1 MKEIFGVSMNV
12 IMATLLVVFLLGIA
26 AIALLALR
34 NRVMFRMGVRPITR
48 RWGQTALIV
57 IGVMLS
63 TVIISAAL
71 GTGDTLSVSIRQE
84 TLNSLKTIDE
94 VIVPTFADA
103 EDTFGTSPFVDYE
116 RFERLQQDVA
126 HLDTIDGLMP
136 QLAVVA
142 PSVNTRTKLNEG
154 FLNVVGLEPS
164 LLQGFGPL
172 ETLSGGEASLA
183 SLGSREA
190 YINESAA
197 EELEAV
203 AGDRLDLYVKGEPLA
218 ITVKGIVE
226 KGGLAGRGPTMM
238 MPLSQVQEIFGRE
251 GEINTIIVSNAGDTL
266 GGVEHSKEV
275 TKELRVLF
283 NDRAVASRLKELL
296 RQDAVVAAIQARE
309 EDMSDELRSDVAE
322 LRAELAKDDFTAELN
337 SLLSDED
344 VVNELTAALDDEE
357 LGDVRGEALT
367 LFEELSE
374 FRVIEFKRNLLELAD
389 QAGSFVTTFFLV
401 MSLFSIAVG
410 ALLIFLIFIMLASA
424 RRPEMGMARAIG
436 AKRNHLVKM
445 FTFEGT
451 AYALVSAAVGVALG
465 LAVSAVMIFVINR
478 LFASFDDSFSLTIHL
493 APRSIVVSYCLG
505 MVITVATVAGSAY
518 RVSRLNIVAAVRN
531 IPETVE
537 VASRATLRHRSAVLL
552 RSLGRPG
559 IFLWRGV
566 RALISRRF
574 GRFAGYTLLGLV
586 WVFPVFWI
594 ADVVFAVLRFVW
606 PYLLAGW
613 LTLLAGAGLAAYGIW
628 GVERAAVFTAG
639 ASLTIIGLGL
649 FLRVLAGRGMR
660 LEVFGAI
667 LLVGGT
673 ALLAYFVTLGDALAI
688 AVAVGLAAT
697 GAAMLVPFFRGRVE
711 PRADIVDRLAFT
723 FLGVLMLAFWIMP
736 ADPWPDLIAELES
749 NFEMMFVSGVF
760 MVAAA
765 VWTIMYNADLLL
777 GALTAATGRAGML
790 RPVLVTAVAYPLSN
804 KVRTGLTLAM
814 FALVIFTLMVMSIL
828 TNIFSGQFSD
838 ADDVLGGWEVD
849 GRVNANTPI
858 EDIRQRIVDHPDLR
872 IEDFEAIGGFTS
884 LGAQARQV
892 GGESQVWEGT
902 QLVGADDAYLG
913 ATGFTFKLIAEGYG
927 DTDRDVWQALI
938 DNPNL
943 AVVGG
948 YLAQVGR
955 ERAGQPGVPA
965 RPAGRLLQR
974 RRHEAGAAG
983 GARAHHPRGRHPD
996 GDRRHGPAAQER
1008 RLYHDF
1014 EEGPGRRRALPGA
1027 DHQLPL
1033 PAGGRRRRSDDQ
1045 QGDRVGVPGARDV
1058 QRRRCGGVGERGR
1071 GGQGLRPP
1079 VHRLHGAGAA
1089 RRHRRTGDRQ
1099 HPGRGRAPPAD
1110 RRPSGHRVPP
1120 QDGPAQL
1127 PDRVVV
1133 RIAAGHAA
1141 RSGPWDHPGLAGV
1154 HRHHV
1159 GRGRRDADVHRPLD
1173 RDRLHP
1179 GGHLRLLGTG
1189 DVPAG
1194 KAGVQDLPSRSPTL
1208 RVARSRRRVAAALRL
1223 PNTADGGAMSPRRYA
1238 TPAGSKNT
1246 ALSSSRAGTTTAP
1259 WGNGVAPWRTPRRPW
1274 LRRGSYGAG
1283 IRIFGWG
1290 RCHLTPLT
1298 LSAPTLRRG
1307 VSKGPHNSVFGRGRC
1322 HHWRKVACARR
1333 FAPVKHWRYSG

>member
-1 MKEIFGVSMNV
+1 MKEIFGLSMNV

-84 TLNSLKTIDE
+84 TLDSLKTIDE
-94 VIVPTFADA
+94 VVVPTFADA
-103 EDTFGTSPFVDYE
+103 EDAFGTSPFVDYE

-142 PSVNTRTKLNEG
+142 PSVNPRTKLNEG

-172 ETLSGGEASLA
+172 ETVSGGEASLA

-190 YINESAA
+190 YVNERAA

-203 AGDRLDLYVKGEPLA
+203 AGDTLDLYVEGEPLA

-226 KGGLAGRGPTMM
+226 NGGLAGRGPTMM

-266 GGVEHSKEV
+266 GGAEHSKEV

-296 RQDAVVAAIQARE
+296 RQEAVVAAIQARE
-309 EDMSDELRSDVAE
+309 EDMSEELRSDVAE
-322 LRAELAKDDFTAELN
+322 LRAELAKDEFTAELN

-344 VVNELTAALDDEE
+344 VVNELTAALDDED

-436 AKRNHLVKM
+436 AKRDHLVKM

-451 AYALVSAAVGVALG
+451 AYALVSAAVGVGLG

-478 LFASFDDSFSLTIHL
+478 VFASFDDSFSLTIHF
-493 APRSIVVSYCLG
+493 APRTIVVSYCLG
-505 MVITVATVAGSAY
+505 MVITVATVAGSAF

-531 IPETVE
+531 IPEAVE
-537 VASRATLRHRSAVLL
+537 VASRATLRQRGAVLL
-552 RSLGRPG
+552 RALVRPG
-559 IFLWRGV
+559 IFLWRGIS
-566 RALISRRF
+566 ALRRLRF
-574 GRFAGYTLLGLV
+574 GRFTGYTLLGLV

-594 ADVVFAVLRFVW
+594 ADVVFAVLRFAW

-667 LLVGGT
+667 LLIGGT
-673 ALLAYFVTLGDALAI
+673 AMLAYFVTLRDALAI

-723 FLGVLMLAFWIMP
+723 FLGVLMLAFWVMP
-736 ADPWPDLIAELES
+736 ADPWPDLIAELAAD
-749 NFEMMFVSGVF
+749 FEMMFVSGVF

-777 GALTAATGRAGML
+777 GALTAATGRAGVL

-838 ADDVLGGWEVD
+838 PDNVLGGWEVD

-858 EDIRQRIVDHPDLR
+858 EDMRQRIVDHPDLR

-892 GGESQVWEGT
+892 GGESQAWEST

-948 YLAQVGR
+948 YLLKSDENAQVNQEFQPILQDVYYNDDGMKPVQMEVR
-955 ERAGQPGVPA
+955 EPRTREVVTLTVIGVMD
-965 RPAGRLLQR
+965 RLHRSSGSIMTSKKVLDDAAPFPVPITSYR
-974 RRHEAGAAG
+974 FRLADGVDAPTTSKGIESAFLEHGMSSVVGAEELEREAGAG
-983 GARAHHPRGRHPD
+983 RAFGRLFT
-996 GDRRHGPAAQER
+996 GFMALGLLVGIAALGIVSTRAVVER
-1008 RLYHDF
+1008 RQQIGVLRAIGY
-1014 EEGPGRRRALPGA
+1014 RRRMVL
-1027 DHQLPL
+1027 LSFL
-1033 PAGGRRRRSDDQ
+1033 IESSF
-1045 QGDRVGVPGARDV
+1045 V
-1058 QRRRCGGVGERGR
+1058 
-1071 GGQGLRPP
+1071 
-1079 VHRLHGAGAA
+1079 
-1089 RRHRRTGDRQ
+1089 
-1099 HPGRGRAPPAD
+1099 
-1110 RRPSGHRVPP
+1110 S
-1120 QDGPAQL
+1120 
-1127 PDRVVV
+1127 
-1133 RIAAGHAA
+1133 
-1141 RSGPWDHPGLAGV
+1141 
-1154 HRHHV
+1154 
-1159 GRGRRDADVHRPLD
+1159 
-1173 RDRLHP
+1173 
-1179 GGHLRLLGTG
+1179 LLGTLLG
-1189 DVPAG
+1189 ATLGIILAWQAFTGITSEEGVETLSFTVPWIEIGFILAVTYG
-1194 KAGVQDLPSRSPTL
+1194 FSVLATYLPARQASRTYP
-1208 RVARSRRRVAAALRL
+1208 AEALR
-1223 PNTADGGAMSPRRYA
+1223 YE
-1238 TPAGSKNT
+1238 
-1246 ALSSSRAGTTTAP
+1246 
-1259 WGNGVAPWRTPRRPW
+1259 
-1274 LRRGSYGAG
+1274 
-1283 IRIFGWG
+1283 
-1290 RCHLTPLT
+1290 
-1298 LSAPTLRRG
+1298 
-1307 VSKGPHNSVFGRGRC
+1307 
-1322 HHWRKVACARR
+1322 
-1333 FAPVKHWRYSG
+1333 

>member
-12 IMATLLVVFLLGIA
+12 IMATLLVVFLLA
-26 AIALLALR
+26 MAMVALLALR

-84 TLNSLKTIDE
+84 TLDSLKTIDE

-103 EDTFGTSPFVDYE
+103 GDSFGSSPFVEYE
-116 RFERLQQDVA
+116 RFEKLQQDVA
-126 HLDTIDGLMP
+126 HLDTIDGLTP
-136 QLAVVA
+136 QLALVA
-142 PSVNTRTKLNEG
+142 PSVNPRTKLNEG

-164 LLQGFGPL
+164 LLRGFGPL
-172 ETLSGGEASLA
+172 ETVSGGEASLA

-190 YINESAA
+190 FINESAA
-197 EELEAV
+197 EELEAE
-203 AGDRLDLYVKGEPLA
+203 AGDTLELYVEGEPLEV
-218 ITVKGIVE
+218 TVKGIVE

-251 GEINTIIVSNAGDTL
+251 GEINTIIVSNEGNTL

-296 RQDAVVAAIQARE
+296 RQESVVSAIQARE
-309 EDMSDELRSDVAE
+309 EDMSDELRADMVE

-344 VVNELTAALDDEE
+344 VVNELTEALDDEE
-357 LGDVRGEALT
+357 LEDVRGEALT

-374 FRVIEFKRNLLELAD
+374 FRVIEFKRNLLEIAD

-436 AKRNHLVKM
+436 AKRDHLVKM

-451 AYALVSAAVGVALG
+451 AYALVSAAVGVGLG

-478 LFASFDDSFSLTIHL
+478 VFASFDDSFSLTIHFE
-493 APRSIVVSYCLG
+493 PRTIVVAYCLG

-531 IPETVE
+531 IPEAVE
-537 VASRATLRHRSAVLL
+537 VASRATLRQRGAVLL
-552 RSLGRPG
+552 RALVRPG
-559 IFLWRGV
+559 IFLWRGIS
-566 RALISRRF
+566 ALRRLRF

-594 ADVVFAVLRFVW
+594 ADIFFAVLRFVW

-613 LTLLAGAGLAAYGIW
+613 LTLLAGAGLTAYGIW

-639 ASLTIIGLGL
+639 ASLMIIGLGL

-667 LLVGGT
+667 LLDRRHRPCWPTSSLCAMHWRSPSRSGWPP
-673 ALLAYFVTLGDALAI
+673 
-688 AVAVGLAAT
+688 T

-711 PRADIVDRLAFT
+711 PREDIVDRLAFT
-723 FLGVLMLAFWIMP
+723 FLGLLMLAFWIMP
-736 ADPWPDLIAELES
+736 ADPWPDLIEELAAD
-749 NFEMMFVSGVF
+749 FEMMFVSGVF

-777 GALTAATGRAGML
+777 GALTAATGRAGVL

-838 ADDVLGGWEVD
+838 PDNVLGGWEVD

-858 EDIRQRIVDHPDLR
+858 EDMRQSIVDHPDLD
-872 IEDFEAIGGFTS
+872 IDDFEAIGGFTS

-892 GGESQVWEGT
+892 GGESQVWEGA

-938 DNPNL
+938 DDPSL

-948 YLAQVGR
+948 YLVKSDENAQVNQEFQPVLQDVYYNDDGMQPVQLEVR
-955 ERAGQPGVPA
+955 EPRTREVVTLTVIGVMD
-965 RPAGRLLQR
+965 RLHRSSGSIMTSKRVLDDAAPFPVPITSYR
-974 RRHEAGAAG
+974 FRLADGVDAPTTSKAIESAFLEHGMSSVVGAEELEREAGAG
-983 GARAHHPRGRHPD
+983 RAFGRLFT
-996 GDRRHGPAAQER
+996 GFMALGLLVGIAALGIVSTRAVVER
-1008 RLYHDF
+1008 RQQIGVLRAIGY
-1014 EEGPGRRRALPGA
+1014 RRRMVMLSF
-1027 DHQLPL
+1027 LVE
-1033 PAGGRRRRSDDQ
+1033 SSF
-1045 QGDRVGVPGARDV
+1045 V
-1058 QRRRCGGVGERGR
+1058 
-1071 GGQGLRPP
+1071 
-1079 VHRLHGAGAA
+1079 
-1089 RRHRRTGDRQ
+1089 
-1099 HPGRGRAPPAD
+1099 
-1110 RRPSGHRVPP
+1110 S
-1120 QDGPAQL
+1120 
-1127 PDRVVV
+1127 
-1133 RIAAGHAA
+1133 
-1141 RSGPWDHPGLAGV
+1141 
-1154 HRHHV
+1154 
-1159 GRGRRDADVHRPLD
+1159 
-1173 RDRLHP
+1173 
-1179 GGHLRLLGTG
+1179 LLGTLLG
-1189 DVPAG
+1189 AVLGIILAWQAFTGIASEEGVETLSFTVPWIEIGFILAVTYG
-1194 KAGVQDLPSRSPTL
+1194 FSVLATYLPARQASRTYP
-1208 RVARSRRRVAAALRL
+1208 AEALR
-1223 PNTADGGAMSPRRYA
+1223 YE
-1238 TPAGSKNT
+1238 
-1246 ALSSSRAGTTTAP
+1246 
-1259 WGNGVAPWRTPRRPW
+1259 
-1274 LRRGSYGAG
+1274 
-1283 IRIFGWG
+1283 
-1290 RCHLTPLT
+1290 
-1298 LSAPTLRRG
+1298 
-1307 VSKGPHNSVFGRGRC
+1307 
-1322 HHWRKVACARR
+1322 
-1333 FAPVKHWRYSG
+1333 

>member
-1 MKEIFGVSMNV
+1 MQEIFGVSMNV
-12 IMATLLVVFLLGIA
+12 IMATLLVIFLLAIA
-26 AIALLALR
+26 IVALLALR

-84 TLNSLKTIDE
+84 TLDSLKTIDE

-103 EDTFGTSPFVDYE
+103 GDSFGSTPFIEYE
-116 RFERLQQDVA
+116 RFEKLQQDVD
-126 HLDTIDGLMP
+126 HLDTIDGLTP

-142 PSVNTRTKLNEG
+142 PSVNPSTKLNEG

-172 ETLSGGEASLA
+172 ETVSGGEASLA

-197 EELEAV
+197 EELEAE
-203 AGDRLDLYVKGEPLA
+203 AGDTLDVYVEGQPLA
-218 ITVKGIVE
+218 VTVKGVVE
-226 KGGLAGRGPTMM
+226 RGGLAGRGPTMM

-251 GEINTIIVSNAGDTL
+251 GEINTIIVSNEGDTL

-296 RQDAVVAAIQARE
+296 RQESVVSAIQARE
-309 EDMSDELRSDVAE
+309 EDMSDELRADMVE

-337 SLLSDED
+337 SLLSDQD
-344 VVNELTAALDDEE
+344 VVNELTEALDDEE
-357 LGDVRGEALT
+357 LEDVRGEALT

-374 FRVIEFKRNLLELAD
+374 FRVIEFKRNLLEIAD

-436 AKRNHLVKM
+436 AKRDHLVKM

-478 LFASFDDSFSLTIHL
+478 VFASFDDSFSLTIHFE
-493 APRSIVVSYCLG
+493 PRTIVVAYCLG

-531 IPETVE
+531 IPEAVE
-537 VASRATLRHRSAVLL
+537 VASRATLRQRSVVLL
-552 RSLGRPG
+552 RALVRPG
-559 IFLWRGV
+559 IFVWRGIS
-566 RALISRRF
+566 ALRLLRF
-574 GRFAGYTLLGLV
+574 GRFAGYTLLGLA

-594 ADVVFAVLRFVW
+594 ADVFFAVLRFVW

-613 LTLLAGAGLAAYGIW
+613 LTLLLGAGLAAYGIW
-628 GVERAAVFTAG
+628 GIERAAVFTAG

-667 LLVGGT
+667 LLVAGT
-673 ALLAYFVTLGDALAI
+673 GMLAYFVTLGDALAV
-688 AVAVGLAAT
+688 AVAVGLAAA

-711 PRADIVDRLAFT
+711 PREDIVDRLAFT

-736 ADPWPDLIAELES
+736 SEPWPDLIQDLEAD
-749 NFEMMFVSGVF
+749 FEMMFVSGVF

-777 GALTAATGRAGML
+777 GALTAATGRFGIL

-828 TNIFSGQFSD
+828 TNIFSGQFND
-838 ADDVLGGWEVD
+838 PDDVLGGWEVD
-849 GRVNANTPI
+849 GRVNVNTPI
-858 EDIRQRIVDHPDLR
+858 EDIRQRIVDHPELS

-892 GGESQVWEGT
+892 GGESQVWEGA

-927 DTDRDVWQALI
+927 ETDREVWQALI
-938 DNPNL
+938 DDPSL

-948 YLAQVGR
+948 YLLKSDENAQVNQEFEPVLQGVYYNDDSMKPVQLEVR
-955 ERAGQPGVPA
+955 EPRTREVVTLTVIGVMD
-965 RPAGRLLQR
+965 RLHRSSGSIMTSKRVLDDAAPFPVPITSYR
-974 RRHEAGAAG
+974 FRLADGVEAPTTSKAIESAFLEHGMSSVVGAEELEREAGAG
-983 GARAHHPRGRHPD
+983 RAFGRLFT
-996 GDRRHGPAAQER
+996 GFMALGLLVGIAALGIVSTRAVVER
-1008 RLYHDF
+1008 RQQIGVIRAIGY
-1014 EEGPGRRRALPGA
+1014 RRRMVMLSF
-1027 DHQLPL
+1027 LVE
-1033 PAGGRRRRSDDQ
+1033 SSF
-1045 QGDRVGVPGARDV
+1045 V
-1058 QRRRCGGVGERGR
+1058 
-1071 GGQGLRPP
+1071 
-1079 VHRLHGAGAA
+1079 
-1089 RRHRRTGDRQ
+1089 
-1099 HPGRGRAPPAD
+1099 
-1110 RRPSGHRVPP
+1110 S
-1120 QDGPAQL
+1120 
-1127 PDRVVV
+1127 
-1133 RIAAGHAA
+1133 
-1141 RSGPWDHPGLAGV
+1141 
-1154 HRHHV
+1154 
-1159 GRGRRDADVHRPLD
+1159 
-1173 RDRLHP
+1173 
-1179 GGHLRLLGTG
+1179 LLGTLLG
-1189 DVPAG
+1189 AVLGIILAWQAFTGIASEEGVETLSFTVPWIEIGFILAVTYG
-1194 KAGVQDLPSRSPTL
+1194 FSVLATYLPARQASRTYP
-1208 RVARSRRRVAAALRL
+1208 AEALR
-1223 PNTADGGAMSPRRYA
+1223 YE
-1238 TPAGSKNT
+1238 
-1246 ALSSSRAGTTTAP
+1246 
-1259 WGNGVAPWRTPRRPW
+1259 
-1274 LRRGSYGAG
+1274 
-1283 IRIFGWG
+1283 
-1290 RCHLTPLT
+1290 
-1298 LSAPTLRRG
+1298 
-1307 VSKGPHNSVFGRGRC
+1307 
-1322 HHWRKVACARR
+1322 
-1333 FAPVKHWRYSG
+1333 

>member
-12 IMATLLVVFLLGIA
+12 IMATLLVVFLLA
-26 AIALLALR
+26 MAMVALLALR

-84 TLNSLKTIDE
+84 TLDSLKTIDE

-103 EDTFGTSPFVDYE
+103 GDSFGSTPFIEYE
-116 RFERLQQDVA
+116 RFEKLQQDVA
-126 HLDTIDGLMP
+126 HLDTIDGLTP

-142 PSVNTRTKLNEG
+142 PSVNPRTKLNEG

-172 ETLSGGEASLA
+172 ETVSGGEASLA
-183 SLGSREA
+183 LLGSREA

-197 EELEAV
+197 EELEAE
-203 AGDRLDLYVKGEPLA
+203 AGDTLDVYVEGQPLA
-218 ITVKGIVE
+218 VTVKGVVE
-226 KGGLAGRGPTMM
+226 RGGLAGRGPTMM

-296 RQDAVVAAIQARE
+296 RQDAVVSAIQARE
-309 EDMSDELRSDVAE
+309 EDMSDELRADMVE
-322 LRAELAKDDFTAELN
+322 LRAELGKDDFTAELN

-344 VVNELTAALDDEE
+344 VVNELTEALDDEE
-357 LGDVRGEALT
+357 LEDVRGEALT

-374 FRVIEFKRNLLELAD
+374 FRVIEFKRNLLEIAD

-436 AKRNHLVKM
+436 AKRDHLVKM

-478 LFASFDDSFSLTIHL
+478 VFASFDDSFSLTIHFE
-493 APRSIVVSYCLG
+493 PRTIVVAYCLG

-531 IPETVE
+531 IPEAVE
-537 VASRATLRHRSAVLL
+537 VASRATLRQRSVVLL
-552 RSLGRPG
+552 RALVRPG
-559 IFLWRGV
+559 IFIWRGIS
-566 RALISRRF
+566 ALRRLRF

-594 ADVVFAVLRFVW
+594 ADVFFAVLRFVW

-613 LTLLAGAGLAAYGIW
+613 LTLLLGAGVMAYGIW
-628 GVERAAVFTAG
+628 GLERAAVFTGG
-639 ASLTIIGLGL
+639 ASLAIIGLGL

-660 LEVFGAI
+660 LEVFGAV
-667 LLVGGT
+667 LLVGGA

-688 AVAVGLAAT
+688 GVAVVLAAA
-697 GAAMLVPFFRGRVE
+697 GAAMLAPFFRGPVE
-711 PRADIVDRLAFT
+711 AREDIVDRLAFT

-736 ADPWPDLIAELES
+736 ADPWPDLIQDLAAD
-749 NFEMMFVSGVF
+749 FEMMFVSGVF

-777 GALTAATGRAGML
+777 NALTAATGRFGIL

-828 TNIFSGQFSD
+828 TNIFSGQFND
-838 ADDVLGGWEVD
+838 PDDVLGGWEVD
-849 GRVNANTPI
+849 GRVNVNTPI
-858 EDIRQRIVDHPDLR
+858 ADMRQSIVDHPDLS
-872 IEDFEAIGGFTS
+872 IDDFEAIGGFTS

-892 GGESQVWEGT
+892 GGESQVWEGA
-902 QLVGADDAYLG
+902 QLVGADDAYLS

-927 DTDRDVWQALI
+927 ETDRAVWQALI
-938 DNPNL
+938 DDPSL

-948 YLAQVGR
+948 YLLKSDENAQVNQEFEPVLQGVYYNDDSMKPVQLEVR
-955 ERAGQPGVPA
+955 EPRTREVVTLTVIGVMD
-965 RPAGRLLQR
+965 RLHRSSGSIMTSKRVLDDAAPFPVPITSYR
-974 RRHEAGAAG
+974 FRLADSVDATTTSKAIESAFLEHGMSSVVGAEELEREAGAG
-983 GARAHHPRGRHPD
+983 RAFGRLFT
-996 GDRRHGPAAQER
+996 GFMALGLLVGIAALGIVSTRAVVER
-1008 RLYHDF
+1008 RQQIGVIRAIGY
-1014 EEGPGRRRALPGA
+1014 RRRMVMLSF
-1027 DHQLPL
+1027 LVE
-1033 PAGGRRRRSDDQ
+1033 SSF
-1045 QGDRVGVPGARDV
+1045 V
-1058 QRRRCGGVGERGR
+1058 
-1071 GGQGLRPP
+1071 
-1079 VHRLHGAGAA
+1079 
-1089 RRHRRTGDRQ
+1089 
-1099 HPGRGRAPPAD
+1099 
-1110 RRPSGHRVPP
+1110 S
-1120 QDGPAQL
+1120 
-1127 PDRVVV
+1127 
-1133 RIAAGHAA
+1133 
-1141 RSGPWDHPGLAGV
+1141 
-1154 HRHHV
+1154 
-1159 GRGRRDADVHRPLD
+1159 
-1173 RDRLHP
+1173 
-1179 GGHLRLLGTG
+1179 LLGTLLG
-1189 DVPAG
+1189 AVLGIILAWQAFTGIASEEGVETLSFTVPWIEIGFILAVTYG
-1194 KAGVQDLPSRSPTL
+1194 FSVLATYLPARQASRTYP
-1208 RVARSRRRVAAALRL
+1208 AEALR
-1223 PNTADGGAMSPRRYA
+1223 YE
-1238 TPAGSKNT
+1238 
-1246 ALSSSRAGTTTAP
+1246 
-1259 WGNGVAPWRTPRRPW
+1259 
-1274 LRRGSYGAG
+1274 
-1283 IRIFGWG
+1283 
-1290 RCHLTPLT
+1290 
-1298 LSAPTLRRG
+1298 
-1307 VSKGPHNSVFGRGRC
+1307 
-1322 HHWRKVACARR
+1322 
-1333 FAPVKHWRYSG
+1333 

>member
-12 IMATLLVVFLLGIA
+12 IMATLLAVFVVSIA
-26 AIALLALR
+26 IVALLALR

-103 EDTFGTSPFVDYE
+103 EDTFGTSPFVDYG
-116 RFERLQQDVA
+116 RFEQLQRDVA
-126 HLDTIDGLMP
+126 HLDTIDGLTP

-142 PSVNTRTKLNEG
+142 PSVNPRTKLNEG

-172 ETLSGGEASLA
+172 ETVSGGEASLA

-190 YINESAA
+190 FINESAA
-197 EELEAV
+197 EELEAE
-203 AGDRLDLYVKGEPLA
+203 AGDTLDVYVEGQPLA
-218 ITVKGIVE
+218 VTVKGVVE

-251 GEINTIIVSNAGDTL
+251 GEINTIIVSNEGNTL

-296 RQDAVVAAIQARE
+296 RQESVVSAIQTRE
-309 EDMSDELRSDVAE
+309 EDMSDELRADMVE

-374 FRVIEFKRNLLELAD
+374 FRVIEFKRNLLEIAD

-436 AKRNHLVKM
+436 AKRDHLVKM

-451 AYALVSAAVGVALG
+451 AYALVSAAVGVGLG

-478 LFASFDDSFSLTIHL
+478 VFASFDDSFSLTIHFE
-493 APRSIVVSYCLG
+493 PRTIVVAYCLG

-531 IPETVE
+531 IPEAVE
-537 VASRATLRHRSAVLL
+537 VASRATLRQRSVVLL
-552 RSLGRPG
+552 RALVRPG
-559 IFLWRGV
+559 IFIWRGV
-566 RALISRRF
+566 SALRQLRF

-586 WVFPVFWI
+586 WVFPLFWI
-594 ADVVFAVLRFVW
+594 ADVFFAVLRFVW
-606 PYLLAGW
+606 PYMLAGW
-613 LTLLAGAGLAAYGIW
+613 LTLLGGAGLAAYGIW
-628 GVERAAVFTAG
+628 GIERAAVFTAG
-639 ASLTIIGLGL
+639 ASLMIIGLGL

-667 LLVGGT
+667 LLVAGT
-673 ALLAYFVTLGDALAI
+673 GLLAYFVTLGDALAI
-688 AVAVGLAAT
+688 AVAVGLAAA

-711 PRADIVDRLAFT
+711 PRKDIVDRLAFT
-723 FLGVLMLAFWIMP
+723 LVGLLMLAFWIMP
-736 ADPWPDLIAELES
+736 AEPWPDLIQDLEAD
-749 NFEMMFVSGVF
+749 FEMMFVSGVF

-777 GALTAATGRAGML
+777 GALTAATGRAGVL

-838 ADDVLGGWEVD
+838 PDNVLGGWEVD

-858 EDIRQRIVDHPDLR
+858 EDIRQRIVDHPDLS
-872 IEDFEAIGGFTS
+872 IDDFEAIGGFTS

-892 GGESQVWEGT
+892 GGESQAWEST
-902 QLVGADDAYLG
+902 QLVGSDDAYLG
-913 ATGFTFKLIAEGYG
+913 ATEFTFKLIAEGYG
-927 DTDRDVWQALI
+927 DTDREVWQALI
-938 DNPNL
+938 DDPSL

-948 YLAQVGR
+948 YLLKSDENAQVNQEFEPVLQDVYYNDDGMKPVQLEVR
-955 ERAGQPGVPA
+955 EPRTREVVTLTVIGVMD
-965 RPAGRLLQR
+965 RLHRSSGSIMTSKRVLDDAAPFPVPITSYR
-974 RRHEAGAAG
+974 FRLADGVDAPTTSKAIESAFLEHGMSSVVGAEELEREAGAG
-983 GARAHHPRGRHPD
+983 RAFGRLFT
-996 GDRRHGPAAQER
+996 GFMALGLLVGIAALGIVSTRAVVER
-1008 RLYHDF
+1008 RQQIGVLRAIGY
-1014 EEGPGRRRALPGA
+1014 RRRMVMLSF
-1027 DHQLPL
+1027 LVE
-1033 PAGGRRRRSDDQ
+1033 SSF
-1045 QGDRVGVPGARDV
+1045 V
-1058 QRRRCGGVGERGR
+1058 
-1071 GGQGLRPP
+1071 
-1079 VHRLHGAGAA
+1079 
-1089 RRHRRTGDRQ
+1089 
-1099 HPGRGRAPPAD
+1099 
-1110 RRPSGHRVPP
+1110 S
-1120 QDGPAQL
+1120 
-1127 PDRVVV
+1127 
-1133 RIAAGHAA
+1133 
-1141 RSGPWDHPGLAGV
+1141 
-1154 HRHHV
+1154 
-1159 GRGRRDADVHRPLD
+1159 
-1173 RDRLHP
+1173 
-1179 GGHLRLLGTG
+1179 LLGTLLG
-1189 DVPAG
+1189 AVLGIILAWQAFTGIASEEGVETLSFTVPWIEIGFILAVTYG
-1194 KAGVQDLPSRSPTL
+1194 FSVLATYLPARQASRTYP
-1208 RVARSRRRVAAALRL
+1208 AEALR
-1223 PNTADGGAMSPRRYA
+1223 YE
-1238 TPAGSKNT
+1238 
-1246 ALSSSRAGTTTAP
+1246 
-1259 WGNGVAPWRTPRRPW
+1259 
-1274 LRRGSYGAG
+1274 
-1283 IRIFGWG
+1283 
-1290 RCHLTPLT
+1290 
-1298 LSAPTLRRG
+1298 
-1307 VSKGPHNSVFGRGRC
+1307 
-1322 HHWRKVACARR
+1322 
-1333 FAPVKHWRYSG
+1333 

>member
-154 FLNVVGLEPS
+154 VLNVVGLEPS

-183 SLGSREA
+183 SLASREA
-190 YINESAA
+190 YVNERAA

-203 AGDRLDLYVKGEPLA
+203 AGDRLDLYVEGEPLA

-226 KGGLAGRGPTMM
+226 NGGLAGRGPTMM

-251 GEINTIIVSNAGDTL
+251 GEINTIIVSNSGDTL

-275 TKELRVLF
+275 TKELRGLF

-309 EDMSDELRSDVAE
+309 EDMSDELRADVAE

-594 ADVVFAVLRFVW
+594 ADIVFAVLRFVW

-948 YLAQVGR
+948 YLVKSDENAQVNQEFQPVLQGVYYNDDGMKPVQLEVR
-955 ERAGQPGVPA
+955 EPTTREVVTLTVIGVMD
-965 RPAGRLLQR
+965 RLHRSSDSIMTSKRVLDDAAPFPVPITSYR
-974 RRHEAGAAG
+974 FRLADGVDAPTTSKGIESAFLEHGMSSVVGAEELEREAGAG
-983 GARAHHPRGRHPD
+983 RAFGRLFT
-996 GDRRHGPAAQER
+996 GFMALGLLVGIAALGIVSTRAVVER
-1008 RLYHDF
+1008 RQQIGVLRAIGY
-1014 EEGPGRRRALPGA
+1014 RRRMVL
-1027 DHQLPL
+1027 LSFL
-1033 PAGGRRRRSDDQ
+1033 IESSF
-1045 QGDRVGVPGARDV
+1045 V
-1058 QRRRCGGVGERGR
+1058 
-1071 GGQGLRPP
+1071 
-1079 VHRLHGAGAA
+1079 
-1089 RRHRRTGDRQ
+1089 
-1099 HPGRGRAPPAD
+1099 
-1110 RRPSGHRVPP
+1110 S
-1120 QDGPAQL
+1120 
-1127 PDRVVV
+1127 
-1133 RIAAGHAA
+1133 
-1141 RSGPWDHPGLAGV
+1141 
-1154 HRHHV
+1154 
-1159 GRGRRDADVHRPLD
+1159 
-1173 RDRLHP
+1173 
-1179 GGHLRLLGTG
+1179 LLGTLLG
-1189 DVPAG
+1189 AVLGIILAWQAFTGITSEEGVETLSFTVPWIEIGFILAVTYG
-1194 KAGVQDLPSRSPTL
+1194 FSVLATYLPARQASRTYP
-1208 RVARSRRRVAAALRL
+1208 AEALR
-1223 PNTADGGAMSPRRYA
+1223 YE
-1238 TPAGSKNT
+1238 
-1246 ALSSSRAGTTTAP
+1246 
-1259 WGNGVAPWRTPRRPW
+1259 
-1274 LRRGSYGAG
+1274 
-1283 IRIFGWG
+1283 
-1290 RCHLTPLT
+1290 
-1298 LSAPTLRRG
+1298 
-1307 VSKGPHNSVFGRGRC
+1307 
-1322 HHWRKVACARR
+1322 
-1333 FAPVKHWRYSG
+1333 